1 MLQVKI
7 LQENKVSDLNNSIN
21 DFLATIKTEDVK
33 DIKFGLTAEN
43 FPLIAIIQ
51 YEVKET
57 FADRKCYD
65 CKYWDD
71 GGDTSSTSGFCIECG
86 GRRRFNCN
94 ACAAFKDV
102 REG

>member
-7 LQENKVSDLNNSIN
+7 LQEHEVTDLNKSIN

-33 DIKFGLTAEN
+33 DIKYELSD

-51 YEVKET
+51 YEVKEAYT
-57 FADRKCYD
+57 NRKCYD

-86 GRRRFNCN
+86 GHRRFNCN
-94 ACAAFKDV
+94 ACKAFKDV
-102 REG
+102 RG